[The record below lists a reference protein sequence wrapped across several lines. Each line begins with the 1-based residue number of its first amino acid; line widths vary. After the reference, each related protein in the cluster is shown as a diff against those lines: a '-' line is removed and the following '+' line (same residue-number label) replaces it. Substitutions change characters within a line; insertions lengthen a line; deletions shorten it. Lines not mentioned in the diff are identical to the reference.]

1 MTTVDDNSILI
12 SQLYRDISFLNS
24 EISKNNEIL
33 ARLRKA
39 QQEISS
45 GQEEFMLNK
54 RYIHQPNLNQSVWA
68 GTHANDFD
76 DIRGEIED
84 TYMRI
89 GNIEIEGMLN
99 NIEVK
104 ITHYEGVNKS
114 LSSTISSKRYRIS
127 QLSD

>member
-1 MTTVDDNSILI
+1 M
-12 SQLYRDISFLNS
+12 NS
-24 EISKNNEIL
+24 EISKNNEML
-33 ARLRKA
+33 VRLRKA

-54 RYIHQPNLNQSVWA
+54 RFIHQPNLNQSVWA

-76 DIRGEIED
+76 HIRGEIED

-89 GNIEIEGMLN
+89 GNSEIEGMLN

-104 ITHYEGVNKS
+104 ITHYEGLNKS
-114 LSSTISSKRYRIS
+114 LSSTIASKRNRIT
-127 QLSD
+127 QLSN

>member
-1 MTTVDDNSILI
+1 MDDNSILI

-33 ARLRKA
+33 VRLRKA

-54 RYIHQPNLNQSVWA
+54 RFIHQPNLNQSVWT

-84 TYMRI
+84 TYIRI
-89 GNIEIEGMLN
+89 GNSEIEGMLN

-104 ITHYEGVNKS
+104 IAHYEGLNNS
-114 LSSTISSKRYRIS
+114 LSSTISSKRNRIS